1 MKDALSMNAL
11 NSKDSIEE
19 QAAYWFARLRADNAS
34 KGDKR
39 RFKAWLEESP
49 RHAEAYALQEEVWT
63 AMQDSAVD
71 DEIMTMRQQALGAS
85 AAANNNNWFKYG
97 AIAASLLVLA
107 VSVMLVNP
115 FGNSSGSGSADPA
128 EQLAQAEP
136 QSSPIYRTAIGQRST
151 VNLPDG
157 SVVELNTDSLIQIN
171 FSDERRDLILLRGEA
186 LFDVAKD
193 ANRPFVVEAD
203 GKLITAVGTTFSV
216 RRADDEVR
224 VTLIEGIVTVDKED
238 GDNAD
243 PDAVSRKQMRPGE
256 QLVALGDQPFK
267 VNMIDTDTATSWKD
281 GRLIFDNE
289 PLGMIVQEV
298 NRYSSRKLVVGDP
311 TLSDMR
317 VSGIFQVG
325 SIDSFAAALEA
336 SFPVANSAPSGEGDI
351 ILEWKE

>member
-1 MKDALSMNAL
+1 MNDPHSMSAL
-11 NSKDSIEE
+11 NANNSVEE

-34 KGDKR
+34 KGDQR
-39 RFKAWLEESP
+39 RFKVWLEESP

-71 DEIMTMRQQALGAS
+71 DDILAMRQTALAMP
-85 AAANNNNWFKYG
+85 AAANNNDWLKYG
-97 AIAASLLVLA
+97 AIAATLLVLV
-107 VSVMLVNP
+107 VSMVMLKP
-115 FGNSSGSGSADPA
+115 FEHWNSSDSNDPV

-136 QSSPIYRTAIGQRST
+136 QSSPIYKTAIGQRST

-171 FSDERRDLILLRGEA
+171 FSDERRDLILLRGEV

-203 GKLITAVGTTFSV
+203 GKLITAIGTSFAV
-216 RRADDEVR
+216 RRADDEIR
-224 VTLIEGIVTVDKED
+224 VTLIEGIVTVDEQGS
-238 GDNAD
+238 GDST
-243 PDAVSRKQMRPGE
+243 PGAVSKKQLRPGE
-256 QLVALGDQPFK
+256 QLVALGDQPFR
-267 VNMIDTDTATSWKD
+267 VNMINTDTVTSWKD

-298 NRYSSRKLVVGDP
+298 NRYSTRKLVVGDP

-325 SIDSFAAALEA
+325 SVDSFAAALEA
-336 SFPVANSAPSGEGDI
+336 SFPVANSAQSDEGDI
-351 ILEWKE
+351 ILSWKE

>member
-1 MKDALSMNAL
+1 MDPHSMDALNAI
-11 NSKDSIEE
+11 NNVEE

-34 KGDKR
+34 KGDQR
-39 RFKAWLEESP
+39 RFKTWLEEAP
-49 RHAEAYALQEEVWT
+49 QHAEAYALQEEVWT

-71 DEIMTMRQQALGAS
+71 DEIMAMRQNALSVS
-85 AAANNNNWFKYG
+85 AAANNNSWLKYS
-97 AIAASLLVLA
+97 AIAASLLVVA
-107 VSVMLVNP
+107 VSMVLLNP
-115 FGNSSGSGSADPA
+115 FSSLNGSDGTAPID
-128 EQLAQAEP
+128 QLAQAEP

-157 SVVELNTDSLIQIN
+157 SVVELNTDSLIQVN
-171 FSDERRDLILLRGEA
+171 FSEERRDLILLRGEA

-193 ANRPFVVEAD
+193 SSRPFVVEAD
-203 GKLITAVGTTFSV
+203 GKLVTAIGTTFSV

-224 VTLIEGIVTVDKED
+224 VTLIEGIVTVDQ
-238 GDNAD
+238 DNSEGAGLG
-243 PDAVSRKQMRPGE
+243 AVSKKQLRPGQ
-256 QLVALGDQPFK
+256 QLVALGAQPFK
-267 VNMIDTDTATSWKD
+267 INMINTDSVISWKD

-325 SIDSFAAALEA
+325 SIDSFAVALEA
-336 SFPVANSAPSGEGDI
+336 SFPVKNSARSDEGDI
-351 ILEWKE
+351 VLDWKD

>member
-1 MKDALSMNAL
+1 MKDTLSMNVR
-11 NSKDSIEE
+11 NGNDSVEE
-19 QAAYWFARLRADNAS
+19 QAAFWFARLRADNAS
-34 KGDKR
+34 KGDQR

-71 DEIMTMRQQALGAS
+71 DEIMAMRQNALGAS
-85 AAANNNNWFKYG
+85 AAANNNSWYKYG

-107 VSVMLVNP
+107 VSVMLMNP
-115 FGNSSGSGSADPA
+115 FGNSNGSGGADPA
-128 EQLAQAEP
+128 EQLAQLEP

-171 FSDERRDLILLRGEA
+171 FSDERRDLMLLRGEA

-193 ANRPFVVEAD
+193 SSRPFVVEAD
-203 GKLITAVGTTFSV
+203 GKLITAIGTTFSV

-238 GDNAD
+238 GDDAN
-243 PDAVSRKQMRPGE
+243 PDAVSKKQMRPGE

-267 VNMIDTDTATSWKD
+267 VNMINTDTATSWKD

-289 PLGMIVQEV
+289 PLGTIVQEV

-311 TLSDMR
+311 TLADMR

-336 SFPVANSAPSGEGDI
+336 SFPVANNPQSGEGDI
-351 ILEWKE
+351 ILNWKE

>member
-1 MKDALSMNAL
+1 MMDPHNMDTPDTA
-11 NSKDSIEE
+11 NSAEE

-34 KGDKR
+34 KGDQR
-39 RFKAWLEESP
+39 RFKTWLEESP
-49 RHAEAYALQEEVWT
+49 KHAEAYALQEEVWT

-71 DEIMTMRQQALGAS
+71 DEIMAMRHNALS
-85 AAANNNNWFKYG
+85 VSTTANNNSWLKYG
-97 AIAASLLVLA
+97 AIAASLLVVV
-107 VSVMLVNP
+107 VSMVMLNP
-115 FGNSSGSGSADPA
+115 FVSLDSSGGTAPID
-128 EQLAQAEP
+128 QLAQAET

-157 SVVELNTDSLIQIN
+157 SVVELNTDSLIQVN
-171 FSDERRDLILLRGEA
+171 FGEEQRDLILLRGEA

-193 ANRPFVVEAD
+193 PSRPFVVEAD
-203 GKLITAVGTTFSV
+203 GKLVTAIGTTFSV

-224 VTLIEGIVTVDKED
+224 VTLIEGIVTVDQ
-238 GDNAD
+238 DNSKTTD
-243 PDAVSRKQMRPGE
+243 LGAVSKKQLRPGQ
-256 QLVALGDQPFK
+256 QLVALGGQPFK
-267 VNMIDTDTATSWKD
+267 INMINTDAVTSWKD

-325 SIDSFAAALEA
+325 SIDSFAVALEA
-336 SFPVANSAPSGEGDI
+336 SFPVKNSARSGEGDI
-351 ILEWKE
+351 VLTWKE